1 MTVPFR
7 PTLRASLS
15 AVLALG
21 ALAGARTD
29 AGAQQAAP
37 RFHAPTTGPVS
48 AADLSARLHALAHD
62 TMLGRAAG
70 TPANVK
76 ATDYIAAELRRAGLE
91 PAGEN
96 GTFFQAI
103 DLVVTGLA
111 PGAALSADGR
121 PLALWTDFAPVTP
134 VEGTFRFGGRLAAE
148 RGVPVVFGGRIGGDM
163 LAPEQAAGKLVVL
176 LPATG
181 ADGQPDARF
190 WRSAAMRWYPDAAG
204 VAVASLDVTP
214 RNVIEFFQEE
224 QKELAA
230 EGPRTEPAGAAG
242 MVVSAA
248 AAARLLGADPATLRP
263 GAAGRTATGAF
274 RFGTRPAESPAR
286 NVVAVLR
293 GSDPALRG
301 QYVVVG
307 AHNDHEPPL
316 SRALDHDSVRAF
328 NRVIRPQGANDP
340 VRDPTAQEAARIAAL
355 RDSMRAARGGV
366 KMDSIMNGA
375 DDDGSGTVTL
385 IEIAEELASRRQRPK
400 RSILFVSHTAEEI
413 GLFGSRYFTDHPTV
427 PRDSIVAAL
436 NMDMVG
442 RGRAEEVK
450 GGGPRYIQMIGSR
463 RLSTQLGDL
472 IDALNAARA
481 EKMDIDY
488 SWDAPGHPL
497 NRYCRS
503 DHFSYARYGIP
514 ITYFSLGYH
523 VDYHQVGDEPQYID
537 YDHMARVGGFVRDI
551 AAAIADRPE
560 RLVVDQPKPD
570 PNAPCRQ

>member
-1 MTVPFR
+1 MTAPLR

-15 AVLALG
+15 AALALG
-21 ALAGARTD
+21 ALAGAPD
-29 AGAQQAAP
+29 GARAQGAP
-37 RFHAPTTGPVS
+37 RYHAPTGGPI
-48 AADLSARLHALAHD
+48 APADLSARLHALAHD

-70 TPANVK
+70 TEANVK
-76 ATDYIAAELRRAGLE
+76 ATDYIAAEFRRAGLE
-91 PAGEN
+91 PAGVD
-96 GTFFQAI
+96 GTFFQPI
-103 DLVVTGLA
+103 DLVVTGLQ
-111 PGAALSADGR
+111 PGAALSADGQ
-121 PLALWTDFAPVTP
+121 ALRLWADFAPVAP
-134 VEGTFRFGGRLAAE
+134 VEGVFRFGAGLRAE
-148 RGVPVVFGGRIGGDM
+148 GGVPVVFGGRIGGETI
-163 LAPEQAAGKLVVL
+163 APAQAAGKLVVL
-176 LPATG
+176 LPAAG
-181 ADGQPDARF
+181 AEEYRF
-190 WRSAAMRWYPDAAG
+190 WRHPAMPWYPEAAG
-204 VAVASLDVTP
+204 VAVASLESTP
-214 RNVIEFFQEE
+214 ANILEFFQEE
-224 QKELAA
+224 QKELA
-230 EGPRTEPAGAAG
+230 EGERTEPTGAGG
-242 MVVSAA
+242 IVITRA
-248 AAARLLGADPATLRP
+248 AAARLLGADPASLRP
-263 GAAGRTATGAF
+263 GAAGKSVRGGF
-274 RFGTRPAESPAR
+274 RFGTRPAPVPAR

-328 NRVIRPQGANDP
+328 NRVMRPQGANDP
-340 VRDPTAQEAARIAAL
+340 VTVPTPQQAARIAAL

-385 IEIAEELASRRQRPK
+385 IEIAEWLASRPQRPK
-400 RSILFVSHTAEEI
+400 RSVLFVSHTAEEI
-413 GLFGSRYFTDHPTV
+413 GLYGSRFFTDHPTV

-450 GGGPRYIQMIGSR
+450 GGGPRYIQIIGSR

-472 IDALNAARA
+472 VDAVNGRRA
-481 EKMDIDY
+481 EPMDIDY

-537 YDHMARVGGFVRDI
+537 YDHMARVATFVGDV

-560 RLVVDQPKPD
+560 RLVVDKPKPD